1 MSRLSSVK
9 YDEHE
14 VVEACRRAG
23 WTLRHRSA
31 PAAADRAALDRA
43 AGELMDAE
51 AGTPDGVE
59 LECLAMAN
67 EAYEDKHYPIGLP

>member
-1 MSRLSSVK
+1 MVNVNLIRTEDD
-9 YDEHE
+9 Y
-14 VVEACRRAG
+14 
-23 WTLRHRSA
+23 
-31 PAAADRAALDRA
+31 RAALAR